1 MLQRSRTATAIAEAD
16 ANAEG
21 SGVDSDGAG
30 VEIVEEP
37 DAPPASADRKS
48 HVGRCGSLRCVL
60 DCSLLQASSA
70 AATHSF
76 ITVGCSAASA
86 AKSRLNRRGPGAN
99 TWVPCVKGFNC
110 CHEGGPAQVCR
121 QCAAKMS
128 LDNEILAGKIESET
142 ASHCNDCWVS
152 WLLLSDSHT
161 HPNTC
166 C

>member
-1 MLQRSRTATAIAEAD
+1 MQHQRSRTATAIAEAD

-37 DAPPASADRKS
+37 DAPPASADRKG
-48 HVGRCGSLRCVL
+48 HVGRCGSL
-60 DCSLLQASSA
+60 
-70 AATHSF
+70 
-76 ITVGCSAASA
+76 SAASA

-142 ASHCNDCWVS
+142 ASHCNDCWEEYKAEVYHE
-152 WLLLSDSHT
+152 LT
-161 HPNTC
+161 A
-166 C
+166 